1 MSMIIHI
8 SKDVDTSVNSLV
20 DNYTLLANE
29 LDINRVVKTFSIIK
43 HTEGSNEYQIKQ
55 QLLSYCS
62 TVIVSN
68 LIDIHGTETF
78 RSISQSSKYN
88 TLKSEIR
95 ATIMNNRK
103 EEIEGICSQIYMLQ
117 RL

>member
-1 MSMIIHI
+1 MIIHI

-43 HTEGSNEYQIKQ
+43 HTEGSSEYQIKQ
-55 QLLSYCS
+55 QLLSFCS
-62 TVIVSN
+62 TVILSN
-68 LIDIHGTETF
+68 LFNIHGIETF
-78 RSISQSSKYN
+78 RSMSQSSKYQK
-88 TLKSEIR
+88 LKSEIR
-95 ATIMNNRK
+95 TTIMNNRK
-103 EEIEGICSQIYMLQ
+103 EEIDEICSQIYMLQ